1 MRHDQFLVYA
11 QDQCAPIREAAYDQ
25 VVAFARSNGLED
37 PTALGKCHGSH
48 PETSEWNAV
57 ESQHS
62 TAAEV
67 DNKKRFRFILTME
80 NHMTKGRLSE
90 KLFNAHLAG
99 SVAIYR
105 GHPAHSEIV
114 NPKSYIQYDIN
125 NVTGALARI
134 LELETDHDQ
143 YERTLNEPFLAD
155 GKAHVRTQAKSFV

>member
-1 MRHDQFLVYA
+1 
-11 QDQCAPIREAAYDQ
+11 
-25 VVAFARSNGLED
+25 
-37 PTALGKCHGSH
+37 
-48 PETSEWNAV
+48 
-57 ESQHS
+57 
-62 TAAEV
+62 
-67 DNKKRFRFILTME
+67 ME

-114 NPKSYIQYDIN
+114 NARSYIPYDEN

-155 GKAHVRTQAKSFV
+155 GERTLCEYFSLSDRIGEGRLRWRILQVIQDMMHGT